1 MPFSPIPNSCLDLK
15 SVSDKVGTRVIL
27 QGSEMKRNETKWYVG
42 IDVSGATLDVVARP
56 SGEHWQVENNAEGI
70 NGLVTRLQSLAPEIV
85 VMEATG
91 GLESKVA
98 VALSLAKVP
107 FAVVNPRPVRDFAK
121 AMGHLAKTDK
131 IDAGILA
138 HFGESAHPEPHIM
151 PDEQTMHLKDLLA
164 RRRQLVQ
171 MRAAEKNR
179 LHRASPDIQLRIE
192 RLIKVLNSELD
203 ELDKEIYDQLKSSAA
218 WREKHQLLC
227 SVPGVGQ
234 GTATTLILDLPELGT
249 LDRKKIAALVGVAP
263 YCNDSGK
270 MRGKRM
276 IWGGRACVRTA
287 LYMAALS
294 ATKWNPAI
302 RCMYERLQKAGKEKK
317 VALVACMRKL
327 LTILNS
333 MLVSGRTWQS
343 ELAMPR

>member
-1 MPFSPIPNSCLDLK
+1 
-15 SVSDKVGTRVIL
+15 
-27 QGSEMKRNETKWYVG
+27 MKRNETKCYVG

-56 SGEHWQVENNAEGI
+56 SREHWQADNNAEGI
-70 NGLVTRLQSLAPEIV
+70 HGLVTRLQSLAPEVV

-98 VALSLAKVP
+98 VALSLAKVL
-107 FAVVNPRPVRDFAK
+107 FAVVNPRQVRDFAK

-131 IDAGILA
+131 IDASILA
-138 HFGESAHPEPHIM
+138 QFGEAAQPEPHSM

-179 LHRASPDIQLRIE
+179 LHRASSDIQLRIE
-192 RLIKVLNSELD
+192 KLIIILNNELD
-203 ELDKEIYDQLKSSAA
+203 DLDKEIYDQLKNSAT

-263 YCNDSGK
+263 YNNDSGK

-276 IWGGRACVRTA
+276 IWGGRSCVRTA

-294 ATKWNPAI
+294 ATKWNPPI
-302 RCMYERLQKAGKEKK
+302 QCMYERLKKNDKKKK

-333 MLVSGRTWQS
+333 MVASGRSWQP